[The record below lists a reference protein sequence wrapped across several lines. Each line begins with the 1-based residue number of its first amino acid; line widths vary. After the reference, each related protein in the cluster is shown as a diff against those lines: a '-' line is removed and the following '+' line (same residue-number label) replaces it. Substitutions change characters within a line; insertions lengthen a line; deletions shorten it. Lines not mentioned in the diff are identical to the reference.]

1 MLIATVVGI
10 TTVAAATT
18 ARVALHQS
26 VQSADYVRTWHQ
38 DAEQL

>member
-26 VQSADYVRTWHQ
+26 VQTASHVRTWYR
-38 DAEQL
+38 DTKLL